1 MAPTLTPGT
10 PPVASLR
17 GELRYG
23 FELARLLANRDFLR
37 PARAPAE
44 PAVLLVPGFMAGD
57 QSLGVLAGW
66 LRRRGSRTERAGI
79 VLNAD
84 CAERAVGGIESRLH
98 RFAEEAGGP
107 VVLIGQS
114 RGGELA
120 RVVAL
125 RNPDLVSSLVMLG
138 SPVLDPLRVGPVVL
152 GAVRY
157 VARLGDLG
165 VPGMFSSECGDG
177 ACCARFRE
185 DLLAPLPAAVRAV
198 SIYSRS
204 DGIVAWEAC
213 LDPIGRAH
221 RGGVEPRRHVCQR
234 TGLPG
239 PRRHPRRG
247 GRSMDWMSP
256 MDASFL
262 HIEGPMNPMH
272 IGGVSI
278 FEGPAPPFEDLEEM
292 VDRKLGLVPRYRQKV
307 RFIPLGLGRPVWVDD
322 PHFNLSYHLRHS
334 ALPPPGTDQ
343 QLRRTAARIFAQR
356 LDRGKPLWE
365 IWMVEGLSENR
376 WALLSK
382 VHHCMV
388 DGVSATDLMSV
399 MFGQEDA
406 PEADRTWEPD
416 PEPNG
421 PELSCAR

>member
-177 ACCARFRE
+177 AVLRPVPRGPARTAARGRARRV
-185 DLLAPLPAAVRAV
+185 DLLALGRDRRLGGVPGPV
-198 SIYSRS
+198 
-204 DGIVAWEAC
+204 
-213 LDPIGRAH
+213 GRAH
-221 RGGVEPRRHVCQR
+221 RGGVEPRRHVGQR
-234 TGLPG
+234 DRSTGSSPASSTRRAIDGLDEPHG
-239 PRRHPRRG
+239 RLVPPHRGTDEPDAHRRREHLRGAGAAVRASSRRWSTASWASSRGTARRSASSPSASAARSGWTTRTSTSPTTCATAPCRRRAPTSSCGARPRGSSPSASTAASRS
-247 GRSMDWMSP
+247 GRSGCSRD
-256 MDASFL
+256 
-262 HIEGPMNPMH
+262 
-272 IGGVSI
+272 
-278 FEGPAPPFEDLEEM
+278 
-292 VDRKLGLVPRYRQKV
+292 
-307 RFIPLGLGRPVWVDD
+307 
-322 PHFNLSYHLRHS
+322 
-334 ALPPPGTDQ
+334 
-343 QLRRTAARIFAQR
+343 
-356 LDRGKPLWE
+356 
-365 IWMVEGLSENR
+365 
-376 WALLSK
+376 
-382 VHHCMV
+382 
-388 DGVSATDLMSV
+388 
-399 MFGQEDA
+399 
-406 PEADRTWEPD
+406 
-416 PEPNG
+416 
-421 PELSCAR
+421 

>member
-84 CAERAVGGIESRLH
+84 CAERAVGGIESRLY

-125 RNPDLVSSLVMLG
+125 RNPDLVGSLVMLG
-138 SPVLDPLRVGPVVL
+138 APVLDPLRVGTVVL

-185 DLLAPLPAAVRAV
+185 DLLAPLPAGVRAV

-213 LDPIGRAH
+213 LDPSAEH
-221 RGGVEPRRHVCQR
+221 VE
-234 TGLPG
+234 
-239 PRRHPRRG
+239 
-247 GRSMDWMSP
+247 
-256 MDASFL
+256 
-262 HIEGPMNPMH
+262 
-272 IGGVSI
+272 
-278 FEGPAPPFEDLEEM
+278 
-292 VDRKLGLVPRYRQKV
+292 
-307 RFIPLGLGRPVWVDD
+307 
-322 PHFNLSYHLRHS
+322 
-334 ALPPPGTDQ
+334 
-343 QLRRTAARIFAQR
+343 
-356 LDRGKPLWE
+356 
-365 IWMVEGLSENR
+365 VESSHAG
-376 WALLSK
+376 
-382 VHHCMV
+382 
-388 DGVSATDLMSV
+388 MSV
-399 MFGQEDA
+399 NARVYRVLAGILDE
-406 PEADRTWEPD
+406 EGDRWT
-416 PEPNG
+416 G
-421 PELSCAR
+421 